1 MSYKDL
7 GERIG
12 ALVDEKNSVYGNSFN
27 QAGQILSVLYP
38 NGIQPDQYT
47 DMLCVVRILDKM
59 FRIATDRDALGES
72 PYGDIA
78 GYGLLGLE
86 RVERERAAKQVP
98 SSTLGKKTR

>member
-1 MSYKDL
+1 MSYQEI

-12 ALVDEKNSVYGNSFN
+12 ALVDEKNRAYGNSFN
-27 QAGQILSVLYP
+27 QAGQILAILYP
-38 NGIQPDQYT
+38 NGIQPEQYA
-47 DMLCVVRILDKM
+47 DMLCMVRILDKM

-86 RVERERAAKQVP
+86 RVEALKAANRDPRKA
-98 SSTLGKKTR
+98 K